1 VSCSGSRLWVKL
13 IQKISFVEEF
23 AEKMKKIV
31 GPAVYLLNRLRYPVK
46 FTLIFLIV
54 LIPLVVLSSMLISS
68 LDEEIEFIEN
78 ERRGLAYI
86 KVARLPIQFIQQH
99 RGLTSAYHGG
109 AEHLRE
115 DIISKRKQADEAM
128 AQLVQIDQQ
137 LGAGLRTGEWVAGI
151 QGQWQQIGA
160 NALSMSASESLE
172 SHSALVNAIMELISH
187 VADSSEITLD
197 PKLDS
202 YYLGDALVSKLLGL
216 TESMG
221 KSRAVGSG
229 VAAAGEFTPDS
240 FIQLSIL
247 LNEIENNQKSL
258 ANGLGAAF
266 NTNPQVGQL
275 LQQATEDNLI
285 AVEGIREM
293 LNTRLLKAEQINV
306 DGKTVF
312 DTATQAI
319 NASYALFDSI
329 VPVLDGMFVER
340 IELDIQK
347 EYIAVALVL
356 LVLLLVLYVFAGLY
370 FSVVD
375 NIHKIDE
382 GSTQL
387 AAGDLT
393 ARINLNSK
401 DEMNSIAQ
409 SFNTMAERIESLIQ
423 QIMSASTQLATAAE
437 EVSAVAG
444 DSSRNV
450 EQQRNET
457 DQVATAMNEMTA
469 TVSEVARN
477 AESAAGAAN
486 SADNE
491 TQGGKQVVD
500 KTTATI
506 LALAQEVE
514 NAASVISQLA
524 EDSDNI
530 GTVLDVIKNIAEQ
543 TNLLALNA
551 AIEAA
556 RAGEQGR
563 GFAVVADE
571 VRTLASRTQQS
582 TSEIEAMIDKLQA
595 GAKQAVAVMETG
607 RETAQSGAN
616 GAREAAQSLDA
627 IARAVATIRDMNNQ
641 IASAAE
647 EQNAVAEE
655 MNRNIV
661 NISQG
666 AEQTAAGAEQTTT
679 AATELSRLAGDLQ
692 NLVSSFRVSNM

>member
-1 VSCSGSRLWVKL
+1 
-13 IQKISFVEEF
+13 
-23 AEKMKKIV
+23 MKKIV
-31 GPAVYLLNRLRYPVK
+31 GPAVYLLNRLRYPLK
-46 FTLIFLIV
+46 FALIFLIV
-54 LIPLVVLSSMLISS
+54 LIPLLTLSSMLISS
-68 LDEEIEFIEN
+68 LDDEIGFIEN

-86 KVARLPIQFIQQH
+86 NVARQPIQFIQQH
-99 RGLTSAYHGG
+99 RGLTSAYLAG
-109 AEHLRE
+109 AEHLRQAINE
-115 DIISKRKQADEAM
+115 KRQQADEAM
-128 AQLVQIDQQ
+128 SQLAQIDQQ
-137 LGAGLRTGEWVAGI
+137 LGAALQTGDQFAAI
-151 QGQWQQIGA
+151 QQQWQQIKAGA
-160 NALSMSASESLE
+160 LNMSSAESLAT
-172 SHSALVNAIMELISH
+172 HSALVSSIMALISH
-187 VADSSEITLD
+187 IADSSEITLD
-197 PKLDS
+197 PQLDS
-202 YYLGDALVSKLLGL
+202 YYLGDALVSKLLNL
-216 TESMG
+216 TEAMG

-247 LNEIENNQKSL
+247 LNEIDNNQKSL
-258 ANGLGAAF
+258 ASGLAAAF
-266 NTNPQVGQL
+266 NTNPQLGQV
-275 LQQATEDNLI
+275 LQQAAEDNQR
-285 AVEGIREM
+285 A
-293 LNTRLLKAEQINV
+293 V
-306 DGKTVF
+306 DGIQQMLGSRLIKADQISVDSKTVF
-312 DTATQAI
+312 DAATQAI
-319 NASYALFDSI
+319 NTSYALFDSI
-329 VPVLDGMFVER
+329 VPVLDSLFVER
-340 IELDIQK
+340 IELDIKK
-347 EYIAVALVL
+347 EYTAIVTVV
-356 LVLLLVLYVFAGLY
+356 LVLLLVVYVFAGLY
-370 FSVVD
+370 YSVVD

-382 GSTQL
+382 GSSQL

-393 ARINLNSK
+393 ARINLNSR
-401 DEMNSIAQ
+401 DEMSSIAQ
-409 SFNTMAERIESLIQ
+409 SFNNMAERIESLIQ

-506 LALAQEVE
+506 LSLAQEVE
-514 NAASVISQLA
+514 NAATVITQLA

-582 TSEIEAMIDKLQA
+582 TSEIESMIDKLQA
-595 GAKQAVAVMETG
+595 GAKQAVSVMETG

-647 EQNAVAEE
+647 EQNAVADE

>member
-1 VSCSGSRLWVKL
+1 
-13 IQKISFVEEF
+13 
-23 AEKMKKIV
+23 MKKIV

-46 FTLIFLIV
+46 FALIFLIV
-54 LIPLVVLSSMLISS
+54 LIPLLVLSSMLIAS
-68 LDEEIEFIEN
+68 LDDEIAFIEN

-109 AEHLRE
+109 AEHLRK
-115 DIISKRKQADEAM
+115 DIIDKRKQADEAM
-128 AQLVQIDQQ
+128 GQLAQVDQQ
-137 LGAGLRTGEWVAGI
+137 LGTVLRTGDQFAVI
-151 QGQWQQIGA
+151 QQQWQQIEE
-160 NALSMSASESLE
+160 NALTMTSAESLA
-172 SHSALVNAIMELISH
+172 SHSALVSSIMALIAH

-197 PKLDS
+197 PQLDS

-258 ANGLGAAF
+258 ASGLNAAF
-266 NTNPQVGQL
+266 NTNPQIGRL
-275 LQQATEDNLI
+275 LQQAREDNLH
-285 AVEGIREM
+285 AVEDIRDM

-306 DGKTVF
+306 DSKTVF

-319 NASYALFDSI
+319 NTSYALFDSI
-329 VPVLDGMFVER
+329 VPVLDSLFVER

-347 EYIAVALVL
+347 EYTAAVLVL

-382 GSTQL
+382 GSSQL

-393 ARINLNSK
+393 ARIKLNSR
-401 DEMNSIAQ
+401 DEMSSIAL
-409 SFNTMAERIESLIQ
+409 SFNNMAERIESLIQ

-437 EVSAVAG
+437 EVSAVAS

-491 TQGGKQVVD
+491 TRGGKQVVD
-500 KTTATI
+500 KTTSTI
-506 LALAQEVE
+506 LSLAQEVE

-627 IARAVATIRDMNNQ
+627 ISRAVATIRDMNNQ

-647 EQNAVAEE
+647 EQNAVADE

>member
-1 VSCSGSRLWVKL
+1 
-13 IQKISFVEEF
+13 
-23 AEKMKKIV
+23 MKKVV
-31 GPAVYLLNRLRYPVK
+31 GPAVYLLNRLRYPIK
-46 FTLIFLIV
+46 FALIFLIV
-54 LIPLVVLSSMLISS
+54 LIPLVVFSSMLISS
-68 LDEEIEFIEN
+68 LDDEIAFIEN

-86 KVARLPIQFIQQH
+86 KTARQPIQFIQQH
-99 RGLTSAYHGG
+99 RDLNSAYLAG
-109 AEHLRE
+109 AEHLRSE
-115 DIISKRKQADEAM
+115 IIEKRQQADEAM
-128 AQLVQIDQQ
+128 SQLAQIDQQ
-137 LGAGLRTGEWVAGI
+137 LGIGLRTGEQFAAI
-151 QGQWQQIGA
+151 QGQWQQIKT
-160 NALSMSASESLE
+160 NAFSMSSSESLA
-172 SHSALVNAIMELISH
+172 SHSALVSSIMTLIGH

-202 YYLGDALVSKLLGL
+202 YYLGHALVSKLLGL

-258 ANGLGAAF
+258 ASGLAAAF
-266 NTNPQVGQL
+266 NTNPQIGQV
-275 LQQATEDNLI
+275 LQKAAEDNRR
-285 AVEGIREM
+285 AVDGIQQM

-306 DGKTVF
+306 DSKTVF
-312 DTATQAI
+312 DAATQAI
-319 NASYALFDSI
+319 NTSYALFDRI
-329 VPVLDGMFVER
+329 VPVLDGLFVER
-340 IELDIQK
+340 IELDIKK
-347 EYIAVALVL
+347 EYTAIITVV

-370 FSVVD
+370 FSVID

-382 GSTQL
+382 GSTRL

-393 ARINLNSK
+393 SRINLNSK
-401 DEMNSIAQ
+401 DEMSSIAQ
-409 SFNTMAERIESLIQ
+409 SFNNMAEHIESLIQ

-469 TVSEVARN
+469 TVNEVARN

-506 LALAQEVE
+506 LSLAQEVE
-514 NAASVISQLA
+514 NAATVISQLA

-582 TSEIEAMIDKLQA
+582 TSEIESMIDKLQT
-595 GAKQAVAVMETG
+595 GAKQAVTVMQTG

-692 NLVSSFRVSNM
+692 SLVSSFRVSNM

>member
-1 VSCSGSRLWVKL
+1 
-13 IQKISFVEEF
+13 
-23 AEKMKKIV
+23 MKKIV

-46 FTLIFLIV
+46 FALIFLIV
-54 LIPLVVLSSMLISS
+54 LIPLLVLSSMLISS
-68 LDEEIEFIEN
+68 LDDEIAFIEN

-86 KVARLPIQFIQQH
+86 RVARQPIQFIQQH

-109 AEHLRE
+109 DEHLRK
-115 DIISKRKQADEAM
+115 DIIEKRRQADEAM
-128 AQLVQIDQQ
+128 AQLAQIDQQ
-137 LGAGLRTGEWVAGI
+137 LGAELQTGEWVAGI

-247 LNEIENNQKSL
+247 LNEIENNQAQL
-258 ANGLGAAF
+258 ASGLGAAF
-266 NTNPQVGQL
+266 NTNPQIGRL
-275 LQQATEDNLI
+275 LQKAVEDNLH
-285 AVEGIREM
+285 AVEEIREM
-293 LNTRLLKAEQINV
+293 LNTRLLKAEKINV
-306 DGKTVF
+306 DSKTVF
-312 DTATQAI
+312 NTATQAI
-319 NASYALFDSI
+319 NTSYALFDSI

-347 EYIAVALVL
+347 EYTAAALVL

-387 AAGDLT
+387 AAGNLT

-401 DEMNSIAQ
+401 DEMSSIAQ
-409 SFNTMAERIESLIQ
+409 SFNNMAERIESLIQ

-506 LALAQEVE
+506 LSLAQEVE
-514 NAASVISQLA
+514 NAAAVISQLA

-582 TSEIEAMIDKLQA
+582 TSEIESMIDKLQS
-595 GAKQAVAVMETG
+595 GAKQAVIAMETG

>member
-1 VSCSGSRLWVKL
+1 
-13 IQKISFVEEF
+13 
-23 AEKMKKIV
+23 MKKIV

-46 FTLIFLIV
+46 FALIFLIV
-54 LIPLVVLSSMLISS
+54 LIPLVVLSSMLIAS
-68 LDEEIEFIEN
+68 LDDEIAFIEN

-86 KVARLPIQFIQQH
+86 KTARQPIQFIQQH
-99 RGLTSAYHGG
+99 RGLNSAYLAG
-109 AEHLRE
+109 AEHLRNE
-115 DIISKRKQADEAM
+115 IIEKRQQADEVM
-128 AQLVQIDQQ
+128 SQLAQIDQQ
-137 LGAGLRTGEWVAGI
+137 LGAGLQTGEQFASI
-151 QGQWQQIGA
+151 QGQWQQIKA
-160 NALSMSASESLE
+160 NAFSMSAGESLA
-172 SHSALVNAIMELISH
+172 SHSALVSSIMDLIGH

-229 VAAAGEFTPDS
+229 VAAAGEFTPES

-258 ANGLGAAF
+258 ASGLAAAF
-266 NTNPQVGQL
+266 NTNPQVGQV
-275 LQQATEDNLI
+275 LQQAAEDNRR
-285 AVEGIREM
+285 AVDGIQQM
-293 LNTRLLKAEQINV
+293 LNMRLLKAEQINV
-306 DGKTVF
+306 DSKVVF
-312 DTATQAI
+312 DAATQAI
-319 NASYALFDSI
+319 NTSYALFDRI

-340 IELDIQK
+340 IELDIKK
-347 EYIAVALVL
+347 EYTAIITVV

-387 AAGDLT
+387 AAGNLT

-401 DEMNSIAQ
+401 DEMSSIAQ
-409 SFNTMAERIESLIQ
+409 SFNNMAERIESLIQ

-469 TVSEVARN
+469 TVNEVARN

-514 NAASVISQLA
+514 NAATVISQLA

-582 TSEIEAMIDKLQA
+582 TREIESMIDKLQT
-595 GAKQAVAVMETG
+595 GAKQAVTVMQTG